1 MSLIKKILLSLV
13 AIFFIGLVPS
23 SAQNQSDRLVN
34 KKNTWRG
41 INYKGNEWVKNV
53 SSPLKIKRGL
63 QNRHISVWSSHG
75 RYYDGKEDKWRW
87 QRPFLFG
94 TTEDL
99 YTQTIVIP
107 YLIPMLQNAGA
118 VVFTPRERD
127 WQRNEVIVDNDVSYS
142 PNYMEYS
149 GGEQWLTTSLR
160 GFSMHSGSYV
170 DGENPFEAGSCRM
183 ARTTSGSNI
192 SFISYQPS
200 IPEKGE
206 YAVYVSYQTL
216 PNGVDDAEYLVYH
229 KGEITKFR
237 VNQKMGGG
245 TWVYLGTFE
254 FDRGSSQF
262 NRVVVTNNS
271 KSRGVVTADAVRFG
285 GGMGN
290 IERGGKTSNLP
301 RTLEGARYYGQW
313 AGAPYS
319 VYSSKNGNDDYSDDI
334 NVRSFMTNW
343 LAGGSVYVPKK
354 QGKGVPIELS
364 LAVHSDAGYAKD
376 GKSLIGS
383 LSICT
388 TNHNNGLL
396 NSGVSRNASLDFATA
411 LLNNLQNDLQST
423 YGKWTIRSVW
433 NKNYS
438 ETRVP
443 EVPAA
448 ILETLS
454 HQSFPD
460 MRYGQDPNFKFTF
473 ARSVYKTILRYI
485 SEMHNTKYVVQPLR
499 PTNFCIERTSHDK
512 VTLRWKAQADKLEPT
527 AKPNSYIVY
536 TAVGNS
542 SFDNGTRVKGNSFSV
557 KLEPGKLYHFRVTA
571 ANKGGESFPTE
582 VLSASYQPTAQR
594 TLLIING
601 FNRLSSPAIVE
612 NGIEQGFDMDA
623 DIGVSYGKTAG
634 WAGRQ
639 INFDKSKMGIE
650 DPNGLGFSGDEYVGK
665 FIAGNDF
672 NYVATHARAV
682 FDIRRYNIVSC
693 SREAVESGE
702 VDISRFDCVDLILG
716 LEKNDGHSLRYY
728 KTFTPS
734 MQKIISRYLQ
744 RGGRLF
750 VSGAYIGSDM
760 LTGDEQSFLRNWLK
774 TEYSHSQRYA
784 YNTKVVGLNTEMD
797 IINELNEKHYAATSV
812 DVLTPV
818 SPAFCAMQY
827 ADGSSSSVAYAGKD
841 YRVFVMGFPFEC
853 ISAEKERNWVMKGIL
868 NYLMQ

>member
-1 MSLIKKILLSLV
+1 M
-13 AIFFIGLVPS
+13 
-23 SAQNQSDRLVN
+23 
-34 KKNTWRG
+34 
-41 INYKGNEWVKNV
+41 

-99 YTQTIVIP
+99 YTQTIVTP

-183 ARTTSGSNI
+183 ARTTNGSNI

-499 PTNFCIERTSHDK
+499 PTNFRIERTSHDK

-650 DPNGLGFSGDEYVGK
+650 GPNGLGFSGDEYVGK